1 MRSYGSGY
9 SSGSGLSAANA
20 TVLFSNGSTNG
31 LRVFTYDTTGL
42 TLGTNNTSRMA
53 INSVGAISTA
63 FTGTNHS
70 TNGFTSVITD
80 ITTSSAAYYTS
91 GLLINATTNYVTSGI
106 TNSGEYVGVNSY
118 AFINNADH
126 AGTLTDNFGFNTASG
141 INACASGGTITNNY
155 GIRCYIYNGAGTMT
169 NSYMFRG
176 IVGTS
181 GGTITNNWG
190 IYLSGCEKNYVEG
203 SLELVGSNIFRV
215 GTPEGS
221 TSSDATG
228 LFKFISYGTN
238 QAATNVVLGVLEE
251 DAEANTYLVRMKSGN
266 KTFADAT
273 DRFYVNSVGIGY
285 LSSGLG
291 VGAAPTATNIGYFKS
306 DQNAESTLLIR
317 NDTSGT
323 GASALLRLDQSSTSY
338 TILTNRNSSYTTSGL
353 NVADSGCLLS
363 YGNANGLRLFTE
375 DATDL
380 ILGTN
385 NTPRLTISSTGLIST
400 VSTLSSSDAVS
411 RAFDVLSNFRT
422 TSDQTAYKL
431 GINSRTSS
439 SYVSSTY
446 TESGEFIGVKATSY
460 IESDSHQGI
469 LASLI
474 GMYSDVGIATCGSGG
489 TITNNIGVYVR
500 VNNSDADG
508 TITNS
513 YFLKGAVGGSGGTI
527 TNNWGIHLSGCTKNY
542 LAGTLDVVGGYKIN
556 GTDGVSFSGAVTNI
570 TVVNGIVT
578 AAS

>member
-1 MRSYGSGY
+1 MIDAAGLINIENKNIGENRYGLNLTTEIEDSDNVSNGIAHFDSGGSYVSNGNTSNNQYGLHVQTYIDSTSHDGTLTNLYGIRSLTGITNSGSNGVVTNNVGYDALVYANDGGTITNSYMYRGGLYGSTPTSIVNNWGLYLTDEEKNYLSGTLGVGAEPTANIIGNFYKNQNSATILNVRNDTNDTGALSELQVRY
-9 SSGSGLSAANA
+9 STQYGSIIQLSPNYTTNGLLTGNS
-20 TVLFSNGSTNG
+20 VGVFSNNNSNG
-31 LRVFTYDTTGL
+31 LRVFTYDATDL

-141 INACASGGTITNNY
+141 INTCASGGTITNNY

-203 SLELVGSNIFRV
+203 SLELVGSNVFRV

-221 TSSDATG
+221 ASSDATG

-291 VGAAPTATNIGYFKS
+291 IGVEPTSYALQIQRDQNTATMAFIK
-306 DQNAESTLLIR
+306 
-317 NDTSGT
+317 
-323 GASALLRLDQSSTSY
+323 
-338 TILTNRNSSYTTSGL
+338 
-353 NVADSGCLLS
+353 
-363 YGNANGLRLFTE
+363 NAN
-375 DATDL
+375 
-380 ILGTN
+380 N
-385 NTPRLTISSTGLIST
+385 N
-400 VSTLSSSDAVS
+400 AA
-411 RAFDVLSNFRT
+411 AFS
-422 TSDQTAYKL
+422 
-431 GINSRTSS
+431 GI
-439 SYVSSTY
+439 
-446 TESGEFIGVKATSY
+446 E
-460 IESDSHQGI
+460 IETDSH
-469 LASLI
+469 
-474 GMYSDVGIATCGSGG
+474 YSS
-489 TITNNIGVYVR
+489 
-500 VNNSDADG
+500 
-508 TITNS
+508 
-513 YFLKGAVGGSGGTI
+513 
-527 TNNWGIHLSGCTKNY
+527 
-542 LAGTLDVVGGYKIN
+542 
-556 GTDGVSFSGAVTNI
+556 
-570 TVVNGIVT
+570 
-578 AAS
+578 